1 MYLNH
6 SFSPDHLQKNRILR
20 IEKII
25 KAIFLL
31 FTTLVSMT
39 AMVGI
44 ISLAF
49 DPSMGGNNFPFR
61 AHIPSIISKRI
72 HLLIF
77 SVGVTWNAWL
87 IVVHD
92 CLIMALMNH
101 ICAQLMVLEFGLKA
115 INSSKHNNKATVV
128 APKNQN
134 QIAIAQLKFCVK
146 HHQCII
152 RLRNEIETIFT
163 GVLLIQFLTS
173 MLIFGLTGF
182 QATVRSEISG
192 SDITLYAYCMC
203 IFSELFIYCWFANQV
218 LDQVSGKPGLL
229 YLNKILICALI
240 FHLCRVAHC
249 R

>member
-1 MYLNH
+1 
-6 SFSPDHLQKNRILR
+6 
-20 IEKII
+20 
-25 KAIFLL
+25 
-31 FTTLVSMT
+31 MT
-39 AMVGI
+39 ALVGI
-44 ISLAF
+44 ISLAV
-49 DPSMGGNNFPFR
+49 DPSIGGNQFPFR
-61 AHIPSIISKRI
+61 AQMPAIISKHI
-72 HLLIF
+72 HLLIY
-77 SVGVTWNAWL
+77 SAGVTWNAWL

-115 INSSKHNNKATVV
+115 INSKHNNGVAVV
-128 APKNQN
+128 APLAPTKNRN
-134 QIAIAQLKFCVK
+134 EMAIAQLKFCVK

-182 QATVRSEISG
+182 QATVRSERSG
-192 SDITLYAYCMC
+192 SDLTLYAYCMC

-218 LDQVSGKPGLL
+218 LDQVSGNQAGCYMVYLYELIIGL
-229 YLNKILICALI
+229 YY
-240 FHLCRVAHC
+240 RVAHC